1 MAIFKRETRKP
12 RHKMQQHVWMTLDG
26 GFAKRNC
33 TVLDLSLSG
42 AKILVHDKGPIDG
55 KLSIAFTGDVRKTTR
70 CRLVWQ
76 KGSEIG
82 VEFLNAA

>member
-12 RHKMQQHVWMTLDG
+12 RHKVEQHVWMTLDG

-33 TVLDLSLSG
+33 TLLDLSLTG
-42 AKILVHDKGPIDG
+42 AKIRVNDKEPVDG

-70 CRLVWQ
+70 CRLVWR
-76 KGSEIG
+76 KGNEIG
-82 VEFLNAA
+82 VEFLHAA